1 MAVWLARTSTEVRV
15 FRETLRALLSHWR
28 QHPVQ
33 FFSVLTGLWLATS
46 LLTGVQAL
54 NSQARESYARASQL
68 IGGEPQTS
76 LSAPG
81 GGTFSQALFIELRRA
96 GWPVSPVLQG
106 RVTLKGHEDQRLQLM
121 GIEPVSLPAGSA
133 VAGRALDI
141 EQIVRFFSPPGST
154 WISPQTL
161 QSLGMREGEQPLTLS
176 GATLPPLHVQT
187 DMAPGVLLVDIGFA
201 QQILGLPEQ
210 LSRLLLP
217 KDFIATLPDQFKSQ
231 LQLKSSGE
239 ENNLSRLTESFHL
252 NLDALGFLS
261 FVVGLF
267 IVHAAIGLA
276 LEQRRGLLRT
286 LRACGVSARML
297 IACLAVEL
305 GGLALI
311 GGLAGVASGYL
322 LASVLLPDVAASL
335 RGLYGAE
342 VAGQLSLSPWWWLS
356 GVGLSLFGAL
366 LAGANS
372 LLRAAR
378 LPLLALADP
387 QAWHQAHARWLRRQ
401 AWVAAIAGVI
411 ALLALIRG
419 DSLASGFV
427 LMAALLIGAALALPV
442 VLNSVL
448 NLTLHRSRSV
458 LGQWFLADC
467 RQQLPAL
474 SLALMALLLALA
486 ANIGAGSM
494 TAGFRQTFSNW
505 LEQRL
510 TAELYVNPQNP
521 AQARELQS
529 WLKQQPSLSAVLP
542 NWQVSIQLQGWPAD
556 VFGVIDHPTY
566 RQHWPLLEAL
576 GDNPWDRLAKDDA
589 LMLSEQLARRL
600 KVHLGDH
607 LTIPTPAGPWSP
619 RIVGIYADYGNPK
632 GHLLVNVNH
641 LLRGWPQLTPN
652 RFNLRIDPPLIAPFL
667 QTLQARFAL
676 DDSRIVDQARLKG
689 WSTQVFERTFAA
701 TAALN
706 SLTLAVAGVALFIS
720 LLTQSQ
726 SRLGQLAPL
735 WALGVTRRQLMLL
748 NLGQTWLLAVLTLM
762 LALPLGIALAWCLDT
777 VINVQAFGW
786 RLPLRVFPLQLLQLM
801 GLALLATLLASAWP
815 LYALYRSQPADLL
828 RTFAHED

>member
-1 MAVWLARTSTEVRV
+1 MKV
-15 FRETLRALLSHWR
+15 FRHALMALLSHWR
-28 QHPVQ
+28 RHPVQ

-46 LLTGVQAL
+46 LLTGVEAL
-54 NSQARESYARASQL
+54 NSQARDSYARASQL
-68 IGGEPQTS
+68 IGGEPQAS
-76 LSAPG
+76 LSTPNGAAFPQQW
-81 GGTFSQALFIELRRA
+81 FVDLRRL

-106 RVTLKGHEDQRLQLM
+106 RLILKGQENQRLQLM
-121 GIEPVSLPAGSA
+121 GIEPVSLPGDSA
-133 VAGRALDI
+133 VAGQAMPI
-141 EQIVRFFSPPGST
+141 ERVVEFFTPPGST
-154 WISPQTL
+154 WISPETL
-161 QSLGMREGEQPLTLS
+161 RALNLVEGATPATETGQ
-176 GATLPPLHVQT
+176 TLPPLRAQT
-187 DMAPGVLLVDIGFA
+187 DMVPGVLLVDIGVA
-201 QQILGLPEQ
+201 QRVLEQPDQ

-217 KDFIATLPDQFKSQ
+217 KDFHAEVPAAFKGQ

-239 ENNLSRLTESFHL
+239 ENNLARLTESFHL

-261 FVVGLF
+261 FIVGLF

-297 IACLAVEL
+297 IACLIVEL
-305 GGLALI
+305 GALALI
-311 GGLAGVASGYL
+311 GGLFGVVSGYW

-342 VAGQLSLSPWWWLS
+342 VAGQLRLSPWWWFS
-356 GVGLSLFGAL
+356 GIGLSLLGAL

-378 LPLLALADP
+378 LPLLAVADP
-387 QAWHQAHARWLRRQ
+387 QAWHQQHARWLRRQ
-401 AWVAAIAGVI
+401 GWVAGICAVIAIA
-411 ALLALIRG
+411 ALVWG
-419 DSLASGFV
+419 NSLASGFV
-427 LMAALLIGAALALPV
+427 LMAGLLLGAALALPV
-442 VLNSVL
+442 LLSALLNGL
-448 NLTLHRSRSV
+448 LGRSRSV

-474 SLALMALLLALA
+474 SLALMALLLAMA

-494 TAGFRQTFSNW
+494 TAGFRQTFNDW

-510 TAELYVNPQNP
+510 TAELYLSPSNP
-521 AQARELQS
+521 AQARELYT
-529 WLKQQPSLSAVLP
+529 WLKQQPNVTAIMP
-542 NWQVSIQLQGWPAD
+542 NWQVSVTLQGWPAD
-556 VFGVIDHPTY
+556 VFGIIDHPHY
-566 RQHWPLLEAL
+566 RQHWPLLESR
-576 GDNPWDRLAKDDA
+576 GDDPWAALAKDDA
-589 LMLSEQLARRL
+589 VMLSEQLARRL
-600 KVHLGDH
+600 KVTPGDH
-607 LTIPTPAGPWSP
+607 LTIPTPGGSWSP

-632 GHLLVNVNH
+632 GHVLVNSNH

-652 RFNLRIDPPLIAPFL
+652 RFNLRIDPSNIPALLTAL
-667 QTLQARFAL
+667 QTRFQL

-689 WSTQVFERTFAA
+689 WSVQVFERTFAA

-748 NLGQTWLLAVLTLM
+748 NLGQTWLLALLTLV
-762 LALPLGIALAWCLDT
+762 LALPLGIGLAWCLDA

-815 LYALYRSQPADLL
+815 LYSLYRTQPADLL

>member
-1 MAVWLARTSTEVRV
+1 MV
-15 FRETLRALLSHWR
+15 FRQTLRALLSHWR
-28 QHPVQ
+28 RHPVQ

-46 LLTGVQAL
+46 LLTGVEAL
-54 NSQARESYARASQL
+54 NSQARDSYARASQM
-68 IGGEPQTS
+68 IGGEPQAS
-76 LSAPG
+76 LSTPSGA
-81 GGTFSQALFIELRRA
+81 TFTQQWFVDLRRQ
-96 GWPVSPVLQG
+96 GWPVSPLLQG
-106 RVTLKGHEDQRLQLM
+106 RLMLKDHENQRLQLM
-121 GIEPVSLPAGSA
+121 GIEPVSLPTDSA
-133 VAGRALDI
+133 VAGQAMPI
-141 EQIVRFFSPPGST
+141 ERIVEFFTPPGST
-154 WISPQTL
+154 WISPDTL
-161 QSLGMREGEQPLTLS
+161 QALNLAE
-176 GATLPPLHVQT
+176 GATPQTVNGLALPPLRVQK
-187 DMAPGVLLVDIGFA
+187 DMAPGVLLVDIGIA
-201 QQILGLPEQ
+201 QTLLEQPGQ

-217 KDFIATLPDQFKSQ
+217 KEFHAELPASFTGQ

-239 ENNLSRLTESFHL
+239 ENNLARLTESFHL

-261 FVVGLF
+261 FLVGLF

-297 IACLAVEL
+297 ILCLIVEL
-305 GGLALI
+305 GMLALI
-311 GGLAGVASGYL
+311 GGVFGVISGYW

-342 VAGQLSLSPWWWLS
+342 VAGQLRLSPWWWFS
-356 GVGLSLFGAL
+356 GIGLSLFGAL
-366 LAGANS
+366 LAGGNS

-378 LPLLALADP
+378 LPLLAVADP
-387 QAWHQAHARWLRRQ
+387 QAWHQQYARWLRRQ
-401 AWVAAIAGVI
+401 GWLAAVLLAIAL
-411 ALLALIRG
+411 AALIWG

-427 LMAALLIGAALALPV
+427 LMAGLLLGAALVLPV
-442 VLNSVL
+442 LLSAILNQL
-448 NLTLHRSRSV
+448 LGRSRSV

-494 TAGFRQTFSNW
+494 TSGFRQTFNDW

-510 TAELYVNPQNP
+510 SAELYINPSNP
-521 AQARELQS
+521 AQSREMYS
-529 WLKQQPSLSAVLP
+529 WLRQQPNVAAVLP
-542 NWQVSIQLQGWPAD
+542 NWQVSVTLQGWPAD
-556 VFGVIDHPTY
+556 VFGVIDHPHY
-566 RQHWPLLEAL
+566 REHWPLLDSS
-576 GDNPWDRLAKDDA
+576 GSDPWGHLATDDA
-589 LMLSEQLARRL
+589 VMLSEQLARRL
-600 KVHLGDH
+600 KLQAGQH
-607 LTIPTPAGPWSP
+607 LTIPTPNGPWSP

-652 RFNLRIDPPLIAPFL
+652 RFNLRIEPKNTPTLLSAL
-667 QTLQARFAL
+667 QTRFQL

-689 WSTQVFERTFAA
+689 WSVQVFERTFAA

-706 SLTLAVAGVALFIS
+706 SLTLVVAGVALFIS

-735 WALGVTRRQLMLL
+735 WALGVTRKQLMLL
-748 NLGQTWLLAVLTLM
+748 NLGQTWLLAVLTLV
-762 LALPLGIALAWCLDT
+762 LALPLGIALAWCLDA

-786 RLPLRVFPLQLLQLM
+786 RLPLRVFPWQLLQLM

-815 LYALYRSQPADLL
+815 LYSLYRTQPADLL

>member
-1 MAVWLARTSTEVRV
+1 MRV
-15 FRETLRALLSHWR
+15 FGETLRALLSHWR

-54 NSQARESYARASQL
+54 NSHARESYARASQL
-68 IGGEPQTS
+68 IGGEPQAS
-76 LSAPG
+76 LSAPDG
-81 GGTFSQALFIELRRA
+81 GVFAQRLFIDLRRQ

-106 RVTLKGHEDQRLQLM
+106 RLTLKGHDDQHLQLM
-121 GIEPVSLPAGSA
+121 GIEPVSLPSGSA
-133 VAGRALDI
+133 VAGQALAMDR
-141 EQIVRFFSPPGST
+141 IVEFFSPPGST

-161 QSLGMREGEQPLTLS
+161 QALNLLEGDRPAADNGQR
-176 GATLPPLHVQT
+176 LPPLHAQP

-201 QQILGLPEQ
+201 QQVLGLPDQ
-210 LSRLLLP
+210 LSRLLVP
-217 KDFIATLPDQFKSQ
+217 KTFSAPVPDQFKDQ
-231 LQLKSSGE
+231 LQLKTSGE
-239 ENNLSRLTESFHL
+239 ENNLARLTESFHM

-276 LEQRRGLLRT
+276 LEQRRSLLRT
-286 LRACGVSARML
+286 LRACGVSARL
-297 IACLAVEL
+297 LLTCLSVEL
-305 GGLALI
+305 GVLALI

-335 RGLYGAE
+335 RGLYGAD
-342 VAGQLSLSPWWWLS
+342 VAGQLNLSPQWWLS
-356 GVGLSLFGAL
+356 GIGLSLLGAL

-378 LPLLALADP
+378 LPLLGLANP

-401 AWVAAIAGVI
+401 GWVAALAAVI
-411 ALLALIRG
+411 ALLAWSLG
-419 DSLASGFV
+419 DSLASGFA
-427 LMAALLIGAALALPV
+427 LLAALLLGAALALPV

-448 NLTLHRSRSV
+448 NLLLRRSRSV
-458 LGQWFLADC
+458 LGQWFLADS
-467 RQQLPAL
+467 RQQLPTL

-494 TAGFRQTFSNW
+494 TSGFRQTFNDW

-510 TAELYVNPQNP
+510 SAELYVSPQNP
-521 AQARELQS
+521 AQATEMYS
-529 WLKQQPSLSAVLP
+529 WLKQQPQVSTVLP
-542 NWQVSIQLQGWPAD
+542 NWQVSVQLQGWPAD
-556 VFGVIDHPTY
+556 VYGVIDHPTY

-576 GDNPWDRLAKDDA
+576 GDNPWDRLAKEDT

-600 KVHLGDH
+600 KVRLGDH
-607 LTIPTPAGPWSP
+607 LNLPTANGLWSP
-619 RIVGIYADYGNPK
+619 QIVGIYADYGNPK
-632 GHLLVNVNH
+632 GHVLVNINH
-641 LLRGWPQLTPN
+641 LLRGWQQLTPN
-652 RFNLRIDPPLIAPFL
+652 RFNLRIDPAQIPSFL
-667 QTLQARFAL
+667 KTLQVRFSL
-676 DDSRIVDQARLKG
+676 DDSHIVDQARLKG

-706 SLTLAVAGVALFIS
+706 TLTLGVAGVALFIS

-726 SRLGQLAPL
+726 SGIGQLAPL

-748 NLGQTWLLAVLTLM
+748 NLGQTWLLAVLTLVV
-762 LALPLGIALAWCLDT
+762 ALPLGIALAWCLDT

-786 RLPLRVFPLQLLQLM
+786 RLPLQVFALQLLQLM

-815 LYALYRSQPADLL
+815 LYTLYRTQPADLL
-828 RTFAHED
+828 RTFANED

>member
-1 MAVWLARTSTEVRV
+1 MIWRQ
-15 FRETLRALLSHWR
+15 TLRALLSHWR
-28 QHPVQ
+28 RHPVQ

-46 LLTGVQAL
+46 LLTGVEAL
-54 NSQARESYARASQL
+54 NSQARDSYARASQM
-68 IGGEPQTS
+68 IGGEPQAS
-76 LSAPG
+76 LSTPNG
-81 GGTFSQALFIELRRA
+81 ALFPQRWFIELRRE

-106 RVTLKGHEDQRLQLM
+106 RLTLKGHEDQRIQVM
-121 GIEPVSLPAGSA
+121 GIEPVSLPTDSA
-133 VAGRALDI
+133 VAGQAMPI
-141 EQIVRFFSPPGST
+141 ERIVEFFSPPGST
-154 WISPQTL
+154 WISPDTL
-161 QSLGMREGEQPLTLS
+161 QMLGLREGDTPQTAN
-176 GATLPPLHVQT
+176 GQTLPPLLAQK
-187 DMAPGVLLVDIGFA
+187 DMAPGLLLVDIGVA
-201 QQILGLPEQ
+201 QRLLDQPEQ

-217 KDFIATLPDQFKSQ
+217 KDFHQDLPASFNDR

-239 ENNLSRLTESFHL
+239 ENNLARLTESFHL

-261 FVVGLF
+261 FLVGLF

-297 IACLAVEL
+297 IACLVVEL
-305 GGLALI
+305 GVLALI
-311 GGLAGVASGYL
+311 GGLFGVISGYW

-342 VAGQLSLSPWWWLS
+342 VAGQLRLSPWWWFS
-356 GVGLSLFGAL
+356 GIGLSLLGAL

-378 LPLLALADP
+378 LPLLAVADP
-387 QAWHQAHARWLRRQ
+387 QAWHQQYSRWLRRQ
-401 AWVAAIAGVI
+401 GWLAA
-411 ALLALIRG
+411 ALLAIALAALIWG
-419 DSLASGFV
+419 DSLSSGFV
-427 LMAALLIGAALALPV
+427 LMAGLLLGAALVLPV
-442 VLNSVL
+442 LLSALLNPL
-448 NLTLHRSRSV
+448 LGRSRSV

-494 TAGFRQTFSNW
+494 TAGFRQTFNDW

-510 TAELYVNPQNP
+510 SAELYINPANP
-521 AQARELQS
+521 AQAREMHS
-529 WLKQQPSLSAVLP
+529 WLKQQPNVSAVLP
-542 NWQVSIQLQGWPAD
+542 NWQVSVTLQGWPAD
-556 VFGVIDHPTY
+556 VYGIIDHPHY
-566 RQHWPLLEAL
+566 RQHWPLLDSS
-576 GDNPWDRLAKDDA
+576 GSDPWGKLATDDA
-589 LMLSEQLARRL
+589 VMLSEQLARRL
-600 KVHLGDH
+600 KLKAGEHLR
-607 LTIPTPAGPWSP
+607 IPTPNGTWSP

-632 GHLLVNVNH
+632 GHVLISSEH

-652 RFNLRIDPPLIAPFL
+652 RFNLRVDPPQIPALLNAL
-667 QTLQARFAL
+667 QSRFEL

-689 WSTQVFERTFAA
+689 WSVQVFERTFAA

-726 SRLGQLAPL
+726 SRLSQLAPL
-735 WALGVTRRQLMLL
+735 WALGVTRKQLMLL
-748 NLGQTWLLAVLTLM
+748 NLGQTWLLAVLTLL
-762 LALPLGIALAWCLDT
+762 LALPLGIALAWCLDA

-815 LYALYRSQPADLL
+815 LYSLYRTQPADLL